1 MEDSGLRQ
9 TTVLSRRYFDVLM
22 GDTVNTTLLLLQ
34 TPILAMVISL
44 AFGDISGDMSVPLA
58 ERIAAQQH
66 QIRFALALAAIW
78 CGTTNAAREICK
90 ERPIYLRERMVNLK
104 IESYVL
110 SKIVVLLVLSLIQCS
125 ILLGLTHWLSPQGVH
140 GDLIIMFFVLLLISL
155 AGITLGLLI
164 SAAVDNPDRA
174 ITLVPVVLMPQIMF
188 SGMNVPIEEMQSW
201 SKFVSNFMVV
211 RWSVSLLEKLWMRRL
226 SSAFYNELII
236 LLVFIF
242 LFTVLSMQVLN
253 LKEMSFK
260 RAAAPR
266 KVPKEETVIC
276 SVCSRKIISGRKECP
291 HCGTAFHIQC
301 IANYCPVCGAPVGEK
316 PTFRRVTVTSD
327 TICPLDGKPIEGEG
341 MMCPYCES
349 VFHKE
354 DVEGLEVCP
363 ICNH

>member
-1 MEDSGLRQ
+1 MEDSGFRQ
-9 TTVLSRRYFDVLM
+9 TTVLARRYLDVLM

-44 AFGDISGDMSVPLA
+44 AFGDVSGDMSVPLA
-58 ERIAAQQH
+58 QRIAAQQH

-110 SKIVVLLVLSLIQCS
+110 SKIVILLVLSLIQCS

-140 GDLIIMFFVLLLISL
+140 GDLIIMFFVLILISL

-188 SGMNVPIEEMQSW
+188 SGMNVPVEEMQSW
-201 SKFVSNFMVV
+201 SKFISNFMVV

-226 SSAFYNELII
+226 SSAFFNELIVLI
-236 LLVFIF
+236 VFIL
-242 LFTVLSMQVLN
+242 LFTVLSMLVLN
-253 LKEMSFK
+253 FKEMSFK

-266 KVPKEETVIC
+266 KVPKEEAVIC

-301 IANYCPVCGAPVGEK
+301 IANYCPVCGAPAGKK
-316 PTFRRVTVTSD
+316 PTFRRVRVPAQTV
-327 TICPLDGKPIEGEG
+327 CPLDGKIIQGEG

-349 VFHKE
+349 IFHIE
-354 DVEGLEVCP
+354 DVQGRDTCP
-363 ICNH
+363 ICNQ